1 MLKACVKVLSVC
13 KETTKLW
20 EQEKVLTLPLVV
32 ERIYTMLHEID
43 NMYLE
48 EDVDD
53 QVLLFADI
61 LGGKLRE
68 RFRFLSLF

>member
-1 MLKACVKVLSVC
+1 M
-13 KETTKLW
+13 W
-20 EQEKVLTLPLVV
+20 EQEKVPTLPLVV